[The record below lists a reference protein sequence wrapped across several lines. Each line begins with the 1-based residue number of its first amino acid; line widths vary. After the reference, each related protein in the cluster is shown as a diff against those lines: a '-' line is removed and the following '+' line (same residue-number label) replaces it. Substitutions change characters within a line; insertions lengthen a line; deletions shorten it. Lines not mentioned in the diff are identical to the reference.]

1 MAIIK
6 AINSKASI
14 GRAIEYITKKEKT
27 EDYLTYGKDCN
38 PNTVIDEM
46 KITKEM
52 WGKTDGRQY
61 VHLVQSFDPKDNINF
76 EKAHELGKELINN
89 FNKYKGHEVLM
100 VTHLDKEHV
109 HNHFIINSVNY
120 ENGRKINTSSKEL
133 QSLKDYSNKLSR
145 EHGLTV
151 PIKGDSITTFSQKKY
166 KVIEKGFKKNGNSY
180 LLETAKA
187 VSSSL
192 KNATDRESFIKEMNV
207 KGYKVNWKDS
217 RKNIT
222 FENSD
227 GKKVRSSNLEK
238 TFKDIKFSKE
248 GIENEIQ
255 RNRER
260 NTRGSFDWSAVRD
273 NVQSEGNGI
282 SEQFSNEITRN
293 IQQKVREVKE
303 RTQRAVGEGQ
313 STDREIRNVKSNS
326 DKGIEFNITKDT
338 TRVKGR
344 VRELT
349 R

>member
-27 EDYLTYGKDCN
+27 EDCLIYGKDCN
-38 PNTVIDEM
+38 PHTVIDEM

-76 EKAHELGKELINN
+76 NKAYELGKELINN
-89 FNKYKGHEVLM
+89 FDKYKGHEVLM
-100 VTHLDKEHV
+100 ATHLDKGHV

-133 QSLKDYSNKLSR
+133 QSLKDYSNKLSM

-151 PIKGDSITTFSQKKY
+151 PTKGDSITTFSQKKY
-166 KVIEKGFKKNGNSY
+166 KIIEKGFNGKGNSY
-180 LLETAKA
+180 LLETAKD

-192 KNATDRESFIKEMNV
+192 KKAIDKEGFIKEMEV
-207 KGYKVNWKDS
+207 KGYKVNWNNS

-260 NTRGSFDWSAVRD
+260 NTRGSFDWSSVRD
-273 NVQSEGNGI
+273 NVQSEGNRI
-282 SEQFSNEITRN
+282 SEQPSNEITRN

-303 RTQRAVGEGQ
+303 RTQRAVGEDK
-313 STDREIRNVKSNS
+313 STDREIRNGKSNS
-326 DKGIEFNITKDT
+326 DKGIESNITKDT
-338 TRVKGR
+338 TRVRER

>member
-1 MAIIK
+1 
-6 AINSKASI
+6 
-14 GRAIEYITKKEKT
+14 
-27 EDYLTYGKDCN
+27 
-38 PNTVIDEM
+38 
-46 KITKEM
+46 
-52 WGKTDGRQY
+52 
-61 VHLVQSFDPKDNINF
+61 
-76 EKAHELGKELINN
+76 
-89 FNKYKGHEVLM
+89 
-100 VTHLDKEHV
+100 
-109 HNHFIINSVNY
+109 
-120 ENGRKINTSSKEL
+120 
-133 QSLKDYSNKLSR
+133 
-145 EHGLTV
+145 
-151 PIKGDSITTFSQKKY
+151 
-166 KVIEKGFKKNGNSY
+166 
-180 LLETAKA
+180 
-187 VSSSL
+187 
-192 KNATDRESFIKEMNV
+192 
-207 KGYKVNWKDS
+207 
-217 RKNIT
+217 
-222 FENSD
+222 
-227 GKKVRSSNLEK
+227 RSSNLEK